1 MLVEAPVFLPVN
13 NSTLNI
19 SITNKLNRAQFS
31 FELYPPAPSGVTI
44 TPESYSAV
52 HGETFSI
59 NLEFSDTFRELRYDY
74 TAGVTELQINTV
86 TPSESSGMITLQ
98 WFYSYTKLN
107 C

>member
-1 MLVEAPVFLPVN
+1 MLVEAPIFLPVN
-13 NSTLNI
+13 NSMLDI

-74 TAGVTELQINTV
+74 TAVVLFIHQTELLIIF
-86 TPSESSGMITLQ
+86 SFM
-98 WFYSYTKLN
+98 
-107 C
+107 